1 MSRPPR
7 QPRRD
12 EIDPSEQAAF
22 DAVIARASDPDRG
35 GFIAAQQV
43 GVADGP
49 DRSARPV
56 AEDAGYYGRLLLAP
70 GLANHLSEM
79 GRLVRRA
86 GDRSDSYTHR
96 EREFV
101 DQVLSADLETNVIQ
115 PHHIP
120 DAVAAGVRIEAIEA
134 LHHGREEELDEE
146 ERELARFIRTVVGG
160 RMTDAYWDAMEA
172 RKGER
177 WMVEY
182 SIFIVFLQMTMRLQQ
197 LIGMPDPSDAE
208 IEQLISDL
216 RNGTRPVP
224 EFVNRA
230 G

>member
-12 EIDPSEQAAF
+12 EIDHSELTAF

-43 GVADGP
+43 RVADDP
-49 DRSARPV
+49 DGQARPV
-56 AEDAGYYGRLLLAP
+56 AQDAGYYGRLLLAP
-70 GLANHLSEM
+70 GLAHQLSEM
-79 GRLVRRA
+79 GRLVRSA
-86 GDRSDSYTHR
+86 GDRGDSYTHR

-101 DQVLSADLETNVIQ
+101 DQVLSADMETNVIQ

-120 DAVAAGVRIEAIEA
+120 DALAAGVRIEAIEA
-134 LHHGREEELDEE
+134 LHHGREEELDDE
-146 ERELARFIRTVVGG
+146 ERELARFIRTVVSG
-160 RMTDAYWDAMEA
+160 RMTGDYWDEMEA
-172 RKGER
+172 RTGER

-182 SIFIVFLQMTMRLQQ
+182 SIFILFLQMTMRLQQ
-197 LIGMPDPSDAE
+197 LVGMVDPSDAE
-208 IEQLISDL
+208 MEQLISDL
-216 RNGTRPVP
+216 REGTRPVP